1 MKEKNILKEREK
13 KQQRSI
19 NLILLLKE
27 LFKNF
32 TPIPAIIL
40 SLFVIIG
47 LLPIILPNLLYENF
61 KYRTMILQG
70 QSLNLGIILA
80 AGCILI
86 EVLIG
91 TTVYLIFHLRK
102 RTNEEEQETE

>member
-1 MKEKNILKEREK
+1 
-13 KQQRSI
+13 
-19 NLILLLKE
+19 
-27 LFKNF
+27 
-32 TPIPAIIL
+32 
-40 SLFVIIG
+40 
-47 LLPIILPNLLYENF
+47 
-61 KYRTMILQG
+61 MILQG

-91 TTVYLIFHLRK
+91 ITVYLIFHLRK